1 MEITKKIVL
10 YTFIYDKVGY
20 ENDVVLLEQIIII
33 VNDKNINIIH
43 FYRKSILTKLH
54 EFFIV

>member
-1 MEITKKIVL
+1 M
-10 YTFIYDKVGY
+10 YTLIYDKVGY

-43 FYRKSILTKLH
+43 WQKKHCKTKLH
-54 EFFIV
+54 EFFFTNIV